1 MDKKHNVSD
10 YMWWNE
16 KENAKEV
23 SFEEKLLGISKS
35 VGTHIFGPINE
46 GRNYFGVEK
55 RDSDLIGDINNV
67 FGNAYYKIMLQYE
80 NGEISS
86 RFNEFFIDFKNQ
98 LKILCEKIERYIND
112 EKYRESQFTHK
123 IVEGLFKLNEEFYN
137 LNKVLEKTMEQDEY
151 WERLMNVML
160 YSSVNN
166 DEMGQI
172 HAFPYIET
180 EQWKKRR
187 EEYEQKID
195 QVKHLWIGIYHFLMQ
210 LMDKE
215 LGALL
220 ANEDEE
226 SFRNW
231 LKTSYI
237 WERVKWVEYWENF
250 SRSHSILKEKHE
262 EILKQLS
269 KLKECFDEKGNLK
282 DGTKIPTLDDIR
294 ILEITKGDKR
304 KYNNKQRKTDFREK
318 IGRLLSWKK
327 SREGNKKK

>member
-10 YMWWNE
+10 YMLW
-16 KENAKEV
+16 KERKPEDL
-23 SFEEKLLGISKS
+23 SFSEKLVWLNKRLY
-35 VGTHIFGPINE
+35 THLFRPINDVKSSPRE
-46 GRNYFGVEK
+46 MEAIDLKVRGDFVE
-55 RDSDLIGDINNV
+55 D
-67 FGNAYYKIMLQYE
+67 FGNSYNNTMTPYE
-80 NGEISS
+80 NGNIDQ
-86 RFNEFFIDFKNQ
+86 RFSEFYADFKKQ
-98 LKILCEKIERYIND
+98 LDLLCERVYCYTND
-112 EKYRESQFTHK
+112 EQYRESRFVHM

-137 LNKVLEKTMEQDEY
+137 LYKTLEQDEY

-172 HAFPYIET
+172 NAFPYIET

-195 QVKHLWIGIYHFLMQ
+195 QVRHLWIGIYHFLMQ

-220 ANEDEE
+220 ANEDEK

-237 WERVKWVEYWENF
+237 WERIKWVEYWENF
-250 SRSHSILKEKHE
+250 SRSYSILKDKHE

-282 DGTKIPTLDDIR
+282 DSTKIPTLDDIR

-327 SREGNKKK
+327 SRGGNKKK